1 MEAPDLCEI
10 ADQPEG
16 FERLAGRRS
25 LAAIHSCINRRLG
38 QAYPLVG
45 CTHSLAYFL
54 RTSIGAQPSA
64 RVWLGRCTYDRRGKS
79 QQRSA
84 GPTHLER
91 VRAMTERSRNAGA
104 FLVVGLE
111 YEGEELARITE
122 ILEPL
127 GIPTEVV
134 GRGHQLRRAPS
145 VVLRV
150 PQQRV
155 GEAILALEL
164 QGYGDVL
171 AYQLE
176 ES

>member
-1 MEAPDLCEI
+1 M
-10 ADQPEG
+10 
-16 FERLAGRRS
+16 LAFARAFG
-25 LAAIHSCINRRLG
+25 
-38 QAYPLVG
+38 
-45 CTHSLAYFL
+45 L
-54 RTSIGAQPSA
+54 RDAHTSETWP
-64 RVWLGRCTYDRRGKS
+64 S
-79 QQRSA
+79 QQRSS
-84 GPTHLER
+84 GSEYLTR
-91 VRAMTERSRNAGA
+91 VRAMTERSGSAGA
-104 FLVVGLE
+104 YLLVGLE
-111 YEGEELARITE
+111 SEGEELARITE

-150 PQQRV
+150 PPQRV

-164 QGYGDVL
+164 QGYADVL